1 MSAATSPDWV
11 LTACS
16 GERERRDRAADATVE
31 TFLARVIDGKPS
43 PEVIEALSKVRPRDM
58 GHSDMLTVVAEL
70 VALGV
75 RGHKGIGAA
84 LDDARATYSDGWGPY
99 AGRAWD
105 NAVAGSVQRQGLP
118 PVTIPLS
125 KPERKALKARNRK
138 PRTPDRTKGGAVTG
152 TTDPDMLPA
161 AGDDAT
167 LAEIVAAH
175 FRDSLIFAAG
185 AWHEYDG
192 TRWRAVSDAHV
203 VELVRARL
211 LDLGM
216 RAYLRPDGSSLAV
229 WLKRKTTIDAAAR
242 LIRGILE
249 RSAAD
254 FDAHPD
260 EINTP
265 SGIVDLRTGELR
277 PSDPARMHTKVVRGA
292 WGGLEARHPDIDKV
306 LDVLPPKV
314 RDWMQIRFGQ
324 AATGHV
330 PDDDVVPIEQGGGQ
344 NGKSTLNGMVLGAL
358 GDYAA
363 ILPEQVLL
371 ASQGDH
377 PTALMDLLGLRL
389 GISEELPEGHSLNVK
404 RLKDIAGTPRMKAR
418 RMRQDFVEWT
428 PTHSLM
434 VSSNY
439 DPRVAETDHGTWR
452 RLALVRFP
460 YRFVADPQH
469 EDERPADRRLRGRV
483 NGGKAGRDEAVLAWI
498 VRGAMRWYDAG
509 MVMPE
514 PPRRVAEDTTEWR
527 ERSDV
532 AFAFANDRLVF
543 GPDAYMSAT
552 DLVEAVRTWL
562 NVNGHRAWNTETIVG
577 RVASHDMFRD
587 NNVRKDRK
595 RLPDGTRPTY
605 YFGVGLR
612 PNEAVLNSFV
622 TPTHTTTTKEH

>member
-16 GERERRDRAADATVE
+16 GERERNHDRGTDASVE
-31 TFLARVIDGKPS
+31 AFRARLSEGS
-43 PEVIEALSKVRPRDM
+43 PDKAVRKALGAFGPRDM
-58 GHSDMLTVVAEL
+58 SHADMLEAVTAL
-70 VALGV
+70 IILGV
-75 RGHKGIGAA
+75 QGHPGVGEA
-84 LDDARATYSDGWGPY
+84 LDEARATYTHDWGSEY
-99 AGRAWD
+99 ARAFD
-105 NAVAGSVQRQGLP
+105 KAVTGSVRRQGLP
-118 PVTIPLS
+118 PATIPLT
-125 KPERKALKARNRK
+125 KPERKAIKARNRQS
-138 PRTPDRTKGGAVTG
+138 RTPDRPKGDAVTG
-152 TTDPDMLPA
+152 STNPDQLPA
-161 AGDDAT
+161 TGDDAT
-167 LAEIVAAH
+167 LAEIIAEH
-175 FRDSLIFAAG
+175 FRGSLIFAAG
-185 AWHEYDG
+185 VWHEYDG
-192 TRWRAVSDAHV
+192 IRWRSVSDARV
-203 VELVRARL
+203 VELVRVRM
-211 LDLGM
+211 LDLGV
-216 RAYLRPDGSSLAV
+216 RAYLSPDGSKLAP

-242 LIRGILE
+242 LMRGILE

-260 EINTP
+260 ELNVAN
-265 SGIVDLRTGELR
+265 GIVDLKTGELR
-277 PSDPARMHTKVVRGA
+277 PSDPERMHTKV
-292 WGGLEARHPDIDKV
+292 ARAAYRPDAKHADVDKV

-314 RDWMQIRFGQ
+314 RDWMQIRVGQ

-330 PDDDVVPIEQGGGQ
+330 PDDDIVVVEQGGGQ
-344 NGKSTLNGMVLGAL
+344 NGKSTFNGMVLGAL

-363 ILPEQVLL
+363 IMPEQLLL

-418 RMRQDFVEWT
+418 RMRQDFVEWS
-428 PTHSLM
+428 PTHSLW

-460 YRFVADPQH
+460 FRFVSDPQH
-469 EDERPADRRLRGRV
+469 GDERPADRRLRGRV
-483 NGGKAGRDEAVLAWI
+483 NAGKAGRDEAVLAW
-498 VRGAMRWYDAG
+498 VVTGAMRWYEAG
-509 MVMPE
+509 MVTPD
-514 PPRRVAEDTTEWR
+514 PPRRVVEDTNEWR

-543 GPDAYMSAT
+543 GPDAYMSAS

-562 NVNGHRAWNTETIVG
+562 NVNGHRAWNTETIVS

-595 RLPDGTRPTY
+595 RVPDGTRPTY

-612 PNEAVLNSFV
+612 PNEAVLESFV
-622 TPTHTTTTKEH
+622 SPRK

>member
-16 GERERRDRAADATVE
+16 GERERTHDRGTDASVE
-31 TFLARVIDGKPS
+31 TFRARLIDGKPDKA
-43 PEVIEALSKVRPRDM
+43 VRKALGAFSPRDM
-58 GHSDMLTVVAEL
+58 AHADLLDAVAAL
-70 VALGV
+70 VILGV
-75 RGHKGIGAA
+75 QGHPGVSAA
-84 LDDARATYSDGWGPY
+84 LDEARATYTHDWGSEY
-99 AGRAWD
+99 ARAFD
-105 NAVAGSVQRQGLP
+105 KAVTGSVRRQGLP
-118 PVTIPLS
+118 PATIELS
-125 KPERKALKARNRK
+125 KPQRKAIKARNRQS
-138 PRTPDRTKGGAVTG
+138 RTPDRPKGGAVTG

-167 LAEIVAAH
+167 LAEVVAAH
-175 FRDSLIFAAG
+175 FRPSLIFAAG

-192 TRWRAVSDAHV
+192 NRWRAVSDAHV
-203 VELVRARL
+203 VELVRSRL
-211 LDLGM
+211 LDLGV
-216 RAYLRPDGSSLAV
+216 RAYLAPDGSKLAA

-277 PSDPARMHTKVVRGA
+277 PCDPDRMHTKVTRGA
-292 WGGLEARHPDIDKV
+292 WGGIEARHPDVDKV
-306 LDVLPPKV
+306 LDVLPAKV
-314 RDWMQIRFGQ
+314 RDWMQIRVGQ

-330 PDDDVVPIEQGGGQ
+330 PDDDIVPIWQGGGQ
-344 NGKSTLNGMVLGAL
+344 NGKSTCTGMILGTL

-389 GISEELPEGHSLNVK
+389 GFSEELPEGHSLNVK

-418 RMRQDFVEWT
+418 RMRQDFVEWS
-428 PTHSLM
+428 PSHSLM

-460 YRFVADPQH
+460 FRFVADPQH

-483 NGGKAGRDEAVLAWI
+483 NGGKGGRDEAVLAWI

-514 PPRRVAEDTTEWR
+514 PPRRVVEDTTEWR

-552 DLVEAVRTWL
+552 DLIEAVRTWL

-612 PNEAVLNSFV
+612 PNEAVLNSFQSI
-622 TPTHTTTTKEH
+622 TAPGK